1 MNKPRLPKGLPGVIA
16 TNHHH
21 ISGKSESD
29 NRRQTRLLIQQ
40 LTKPDISVSKHH
52 HMSGKGESDHR
63 RQTRLLIQQLTKP
76 DIAV

>member
-21 ISGKSESD
+21 MSGKGGSD
-29 NRRQTRLLIQQ
+29 ERRLTQLLIQQ

-52 HMSGKGESDHR
+52 HIVERVS
-63 RQTRLLIQQLTKP
+63 QTIAARLDCLFSS
-76 DIAV
+76 